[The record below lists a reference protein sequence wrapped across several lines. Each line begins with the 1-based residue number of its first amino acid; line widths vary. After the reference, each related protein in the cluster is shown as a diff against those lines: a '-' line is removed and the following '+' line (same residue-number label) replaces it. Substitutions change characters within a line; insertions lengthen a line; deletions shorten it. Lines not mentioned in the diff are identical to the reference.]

1 MILSIEIKSCSDK
14 PEGIE
19 TYRDKYKNPK
29 QTNFIVWDKDGIPRF
44 AVFEDGHFKYTG
56 NKRVITNAD
65 KYIRVPTG
73 EEVEKICND

>member
-1 MILSIEIKSCSDK
+1 MILSIEIKNCSDK

-19 TYRDKYKNPK
+19 FYRDKHLNPK
-29 QTNFIVWDKDGIPRF
+29 QTNFVVWDKDGIPRF

-65 KYIRVPTG
+65 KYIRIPTG
-73 EEVEKICND
+73 EEISND